1 MFSHNDSMRY
11 WLFNEPRDVLKSYF
25 TLSGLVRDMMGCNA
39 LNGDV
44 YIFINKSRNRP
55 ECIASLPKAPIH
67 KCMAD
72 SSLLTEIFIQKY
84 LYHIPFHRQIL
95 RFRELGV
102 NISSST
108 IGDWFSCTCELL
120 KPLYDKLKEQVLKSD
135 YIQIDET
142 TLPVIDNEKR
152 RAVKGYI
159 WVVRNPDNG
168 KVFFF
173 YDRGS
178 RSERTAMLLLHNY
191 NGAIQSDGYK
201 VYNKFEDTE
210 GKYLLGCWAHARRKF
225 EEALDENKTLAS
237 EALVQIQQLYAIERF
252 ADENNL
258 THEQRA
264 TLRKDK
270 AYPLIKRFEKWLFD
284 SYKGQLEKSRIG
296 KAISYTFAIIPKLSR
311 YVSDGRYKIDNNLVE
326 NAIRPLAIGRKN
338 YLFCGND
345 QAAVRAAIA
354 YSLIGTCK
362 SINISPTQWL
372 EDVLK
377 RIPEYENGKRDISE
391 LLPHNWAKS
400 RAQS

>member
-1 MFSHNDSMRY
+1 M
-11 WLFNEPRDVLKSYF
+11 
-25 TLSGLVRDMMGCNA
+25 
-39 LNGDV
+39 
-44 YIFINKSRNRP
+44 
-55 ECIASLPKAPIH
+55 
-67 KCMAD
+67 
-72 SSLLTEIFIQKY
+72 
-84 LYHIPFHRQIL
+84 
-95 RFRELGV
+95 
-102 NISSST
+102 
-108 IGDWFSCTCELL
+108 
-120 KPLYDKLKEQVLKSD
+120 
-135 YIQIDET
+135 
-142 TLPVIDNEKR
+142 
-152 RAVKGYI
+152 
-159 WVVRNPDNG
+159 
-168 KVFFF
+168 
-173 YDRGS
+173 
-178 RSERTAMLLLHNY
+178 
-191 NGAIQSDGYK
+191 
-201 VYNKFEDTE
+201 YNKFEDTE
-210 GKYLLGCWAHARRKF
+210 GKYLLGCWTHARRQF
-225 EEALDENKTLAS
+225 EEALDENKALAS

-377 RIPEYENGKRDISE
+377 RIPEYENGKKDISE
-391 LLPHNWAKS
+391 LLPHNWANS